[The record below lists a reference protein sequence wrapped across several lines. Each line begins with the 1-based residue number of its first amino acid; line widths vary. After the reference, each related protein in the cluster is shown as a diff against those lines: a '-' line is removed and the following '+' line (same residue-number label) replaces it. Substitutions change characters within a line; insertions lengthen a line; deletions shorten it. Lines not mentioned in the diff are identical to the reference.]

1 MPVDTTTTTVGDVV
15 DELDER
21 LDEIAH
27 EADATDELEE
37 RQALD
42 QQGVALDQRL
52 AAFEELQEEHGA
64 GAQFAIAELTV
75 DERMRFGDL
84 LEAAQ
89 DQAQQRQGYEAGS
102 NMRDIFWTGAG
113 VVDAPWLDGGESM
126 HERVAALRSDSIDVD
141 WRVVQYLKERV
152 TEANA
157 KGNPERRSY
166 AQRREE
172 TRATSQNEGN

>member
-1 MPVDTTTTTVGDVV
+1 MPADTTTVTVGDVV

-21 LDEIAH
+21 LGEIAA
-27 EADATDELEE
+27 EADAADDLEDQ
-37 RQALD
+37 QALD

-52 AAFEELQEEHGA
+52 AAFEELQEDHGA
-64 GAQFAIAELTV
+64 DATFEVAELGV

-89 DQAQQRQGYEAGS
+89 EQAQQRQGYEAGS
-102 NMRDIFWTGAG
+102 TMRDVFWAGAG
-113 VVDAPWLDGGESM
+113 VVDAPWLDGDEAM
-126 HERVAALRSDSIDVD
+126 HERVVALRSDELDVD
-141 WRVVQYLKERV
+141 WHVVQHLKERV

-172 TRATSQNEGN
+172 TRTTSQNEHN